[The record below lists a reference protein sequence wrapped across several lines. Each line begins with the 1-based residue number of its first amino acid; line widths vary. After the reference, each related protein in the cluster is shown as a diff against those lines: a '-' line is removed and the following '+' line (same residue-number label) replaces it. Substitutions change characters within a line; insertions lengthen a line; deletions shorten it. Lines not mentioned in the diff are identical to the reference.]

1 MKPALLRRFVFSAC
15 LVVLPLQAALA
26 AQPPAPAA
34 VTTEL
39 RQPFLLG
46 QGTHRWF
53 GLKIFDATLWST
65 TQEWQGLTQRF
76 ALELRYARHLS
87 GKKIAEV
94 SIEEMQK
101 LEKLKPEQQ
110 QRWLQQMQAMF
121 PDVEENTRITGV
133 HLPGEGA
140 RFFLNDQ
147 PLGEIRD
154 PEFARLFFG
163 IWLDNRSSVPALRA
177 QLTGKPR

>member
-1 MKPALLRRFVFSAC
+1 MLT
-15 LVVLPLQAALA
+15 AAS
-26 AQPPAPAA
+26 
-34 VTTEL
+34 
-39 RQPFLLG
+39 R
-46 QGTHRWF
+46 
-53 GLKIFDATLWST
+53 
-65 TQEWQGLTQRF
+65 
-76 ALELRYARHLS
+76 RHLS

-163 IWLDNRSSVPALRA
+163 IWLDSRSSVPALRA